1 MDSKTIF
8 LIVLGMTA
16 VTYFSRS
23 TPILLLSNRKMPD
36 LVIRWLRYVSVAVL
50 SALLLPTLLVQDNR
64 VTLSLTNLFLLAAIP
79 TGFVAWKTRSLFGAA
94 ITGMALVALGRL
106 II

>member
-8 LIVLGMTA
+8 LIILGMTA

-23 TPILLLSNRKMPD
+23 TPILLLSNKKMPE

-50 SALLLPTLLVQDNR
+50 SALLLPTLLVQNSQ
-64 VTLSLTNLFLLAAIP
+64 LSFSLTNLFLLAAIP
-79 TGFVAWKTRSLFGAA
+79 TAFVAWKTHSLFGAA

-106 II
+106 LF